1 MGKKKQ
7 RSRDTPVQKRN
18 SAVVNVGFTEAWM
31 RGLIP
36 DGYTPMYQCAEVR
49 MCVDAYADMISSMTI
64 HLMRNTSMGDVR
76 ERNELSKMLDIT
88 PNRYMNRKQF
98 IRHIVN
104 VLLTEGE
111 GNCVV
116 YPTYTKEG
124 LIDEL
129 IPLKP
134 AHVTFE
140 EVGAWGYQIRYGDAV
155 FKPEEV
161 LHFAINPDTEKPWLG
176 TGFRVTMR
184 EAVQSIRTTNNT
196 KTAITGSPAPSLIIK
211 ADGLSSDLQDPEG
224 REEFKR
230 KHFDTDSK
238 DRLWVIP
245 AEAFDVVQVKP
256 LTLADL
262 AIKDGMELDKR
273 TIAGI
278 MKVPPFMVGVGSYN
292 DAEQQN
298 FVNTGIMN
306 IAQYIQQEF
315 TRKLLYASDLYWKF
329 NPRSLYN
336 YKITELVQA
345 GKELANS
352 MAIRR
357 NEWRDWLGLPPDAEM
372 DELLALENFIPA
384 SKLGDQKKLKGGE
397 DDGEKQENS

>member
-1 MGKKKQ
+1 MGKKQ
-7 RSRDTPVQKRN
+7 RSRDTPEQKRS
-18 SAVVNVGFTEAWM
+18 SAAVRVGYMESWM
-31 RGLIP
+31 RNLLP
-36 DGYTPMYQCAEVR
+36 DGYTPLYQCAEVR

-64 HLMRNTSMGDVR
+64 HLMQNTERGDVR
-76 ERNELSKMLDIT
+76 VRNELSRLLDIR

-116 YPTYTKEG
+116 VPTVTDDGY
-124 LIDEL
+124 LDEL
-129 IPLKP
+129 IPLDP
-134 AHVTFE
+134 AKVVFDA
-140 EVGAWGYQIRYGDAV
+140 VGAWGYQIRYGDAI
-155 FKPEEV
+155 FRPDEV
-161 LHFAINPDTEKPWLG
+161 LHFAINPDTRRPWLG
-176 TGFRVTMR
+176 TGFRITIR
-184 EAVQSIRTTNNT
+184 EAVQSIRTANRT
-196 KTAITGSPAPSLIIK
+196 KTAITGTPAPSLIIK
-211 ADGLSSDLQDPEG
+211 ADGLSADLQEEDG
-224 REEFKR
+224 REKFKEQY
-230 KHFDTDSK
+230 FDTASD
-238 DRLWVIP
+238 DRLWIIP

-256 LTLADL
+256 LTLSDL

-278 MKVPPFMVGVGSYN
+278 MKVPPFLVGVGAYN

-298 FVNTGIMN
+298 FVNSGIMN

-315 TRKLLYASDLYWKF
+315 THKLLYANDLYWKF

-345 GKELANS
+345 GKELAS
-352 MAIRR
+352 CMAIRR

-384 SKLGDQKKLKGGE
+384 NKLGDQKKLKGGGE
-397 DDGEKQENS
+397 DGEE

>member
-1 MGKKKQ
+1 MGKKKH
-7 RSRDTPVQKRN
+7 RSRDTPAQKR
-18 SAVVNVGFTEAWM
+18 SGAAVNIGFTDAWM
-31 RGLIP
+31 KGMIP
-36 DGYTPMYQCAEVR
+36 GGYTPLYQCAEVR

-64 HLMRNTSMGDVR
+64 HLMRNTERGDVR
-76 ERNELSKMLDIT
+76 EKNELSRLLDIN

-104 VLLTEGE
+104 VLLTVGE

-116 YPTYTKEG
+116 YPTYTKDG

-129 IPLKP
+129 IPLDP
-134 AHVTFE
+134 SRTTFE
-140 EVGAWGYQIRYGDAV
+140 DVGAWGYQIRYGGV
-155 FKPEEV
+155 IFQPGEV
-161 LHFAINPDTEKPWLG
+161 LHFAINPDPQRPWMG
-176 TGFRVTMR
+176 TGFRITIR
-184 EAVQSIRTTNNT
+184 EAVDSIRTANKT
-196 KTAITGSPAPSLIIK
+196 KAAITSTPAPSLIIK
-211 ADGLSSDLQDPEG
+211 ADGLSADLQDKEG
-224 REEFKR
+224 RDSFKEQY
-230 KHFDTDSK
+230 FDTDSD
-238 DRLWVIP
+238 DRLWIIP

-256 LTLADL
+256 LTLSDL

-273 TIAGI
+273 TIAGV
-278 MKVPPFMVGVGSYN
+278 MKIPPFMVGVGSYN

-315 TRKLLYASDLYWKF
+315 TKKLLYANDLYWKF

-345 GKELANS
+345 GKELAS
-352 MAIRR
+352 CMAIRR
-357 NEWRDWLGLPPDAEM
+357 NEWRDWLGLPPDEEM

-384 SKLGDQKKLKGGE
+384 SKLGDQKKLKGGGDSE
-397 DDGEKQENS
+397 GE